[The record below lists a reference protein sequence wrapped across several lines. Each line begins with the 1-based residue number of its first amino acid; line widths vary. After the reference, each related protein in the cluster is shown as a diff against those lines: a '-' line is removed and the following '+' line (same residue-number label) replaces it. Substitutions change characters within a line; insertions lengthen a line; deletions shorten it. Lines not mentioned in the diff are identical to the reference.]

1 MLFILL
7 AIAGIIAINSAR
19 FNHNTISFELNYGHR
34 ADVDSNPLDFCP
46 IVGQPVPSFLSI
58 RTQYSEF

>member
-1 MLFILL
+1 MLFIML

-19 FNHNTISFELNYGHR
+19 FNHNTISVELKYGHR
-34 ADVDSNPLDFCP
+34 TDVDSNPLDSCP
-46 IVGQPVPSFLSI
+46 IVGQPVPSCLLT